1 MGWGGGQESSGKGKE
16 YMQRPWGCGCS
27 CVDRL
32 ANKRKDRELNRV
44 CEEGEDAGIK
54 TREASLW

>member
-1 MGWGGGQESSGKGKE
+1 
-16 YMQRPWGCGCS
+16 
-27 CVDRL
+27 VDRL